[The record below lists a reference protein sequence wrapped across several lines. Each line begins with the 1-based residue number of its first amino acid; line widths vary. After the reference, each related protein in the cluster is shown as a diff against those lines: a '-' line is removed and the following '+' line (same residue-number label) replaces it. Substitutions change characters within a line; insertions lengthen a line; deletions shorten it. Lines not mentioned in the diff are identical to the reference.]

1 MKIKEPNYSM
11 ESIRF
16 SRDKLTEFVDV
27 LQSQVA
33 RIDISI
39 LPDGDEAVL
48 YPPFSNIALI
58 LKEGDCVTLGDVVS
72 DSFPE
77 RRFVIVTLL
86 CT

>member
-1 MKIKEPNYSM
+1 MKNEKLNCSM
-11 ESIRF
+11 GSISF

-48 YPPFSNIALI
+48 YPPFSNTALI
-58 LKEGDCVTLGDVVS
+58 LKEGDCVTLGDVVP

-77 RRFVIVTLL
+77 RRFVIATRN
-86 CT
+86 T